1 MPKLP
6 LNTPAPH
13 PHRWKEGNKPESGV
27 SGKEH
32 SSMRADTTSYEMDL
46 MSKPLSHTFL
56 EDDINEY
63 DLEKVTPVPLSDKFL

>member
-1 MPKLP
+1 
-6 LNTPAPH
+6 
-13 PHRWKEGNKPESGV
+13 
-27 SGKEH
+27 
-32 SSMRADTTSYEMDL
+32 MRADTTSYEMDL